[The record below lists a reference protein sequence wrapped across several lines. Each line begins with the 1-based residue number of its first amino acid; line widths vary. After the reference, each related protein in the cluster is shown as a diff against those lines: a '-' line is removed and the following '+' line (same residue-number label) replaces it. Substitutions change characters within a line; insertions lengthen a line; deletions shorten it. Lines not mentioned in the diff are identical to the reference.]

1 MTLGLMSPIEAY
13 GHAHWNMPIMA
24 GQVTRLGR
32 ADIINV
38 AATAYAAI
46 RARIPIG
53 LQVVV

>member
-1 MTLGLMSPIEAY
+1 MFPIEAH
-13 GHAHWNMPIMA
+13 GHAHWDMPTMA

>member
-1 MTLGLMSPIEAY
+1 MFPSEAY
-13 GHAHWNMPIMA
+13 GHAHWDMPTMA
-24 GQVTRLGR
+24 GQVTHLGR
-32 ADIINV
+32 ADIINA